1 MSGLL
6 SYIKNNNKPKSINV
20 SNWKK
25 FNLTDL
31 FVISG
36 STTTKK
42 SILEDSGVGPYP
54 YVTTQSTNNGIF
66 GYYAIKTEK
75 GNCLTVDSAVLGA
88 CFYQEKDFSASDHV
102 EILTPK
108 FKMTKNIALFLATI
122 INNTGNKI
130 GYSYAKKRSQK
141 ALAKESIYLPVTR
154 DGQPDWKY
162 MEQFIAEIYTHTHT
176 GCVKM
181 LDFKNKSRSVDTKDW
196 HSFTVGAL
204 FNIARPATRSAKNYE
219 TGTIPFVA
227 SGNVNN
233 GIEAYINAES
243 EQNLDKGN
251 CITVSP
257 LDGTS
262 FYQEQDFAGRGGA
275 GSSILKL
282 YNSNLNKYNA
292 LFVCTILKKACKDF
306 SYSKMLSAEKLS
318 NITIKLPVSKSGDP
332 DWKYMGQFISDTYKN
347 ARSLVA

>member
-1 MSGLL
+1 MPGLL
-6 SYIKNNNKPKSINV
+6 SYVKNKKTV
-20 SNWKK
+20 DVTKWKK
-25 FNLTDL
+25 FSISDL
-31 FVISG
+31 FDCQLAKG
-36 STTTKK
+36 DLQPKK
-42 SILEDSGVGPYP
+42 LEQGDIPLVSAGFA
-54 YVTTQSTNNGIF
+54 NNGIVTNVDKRGDGISEIF
-66 GYYAIKTEK
+66 KAGSI
-75 GNCLTVDSAVLGA
+75 TVDMFGKT
-88 CFYQEKDFSASDHV
+88 FYQPFDFFAVSHGRV
-102 EILTPK
+102 NILVPK
-108 FKMTKNIALFLATI
+108 FALSQNAALFVVSVLDKTL
-122 INNTGNKI
+122 NGK
-130 GYSYAKKRSQK
+130 YSFSKMCSNSK
-141 ALAKESIYLPVTR
+141 LVKEYIYLPATK
-154 DGQPDWKY
+154 DGQPDWKH
-162 MEQFIAEIYTHTHT
+162 MEQFIAEIYTRTHT

-181 LDFKNKSRSVDTKDW
+181 LDFKNKPRSIDTKDW
-196 HSFTVGAL
+196 HNFTVGTL
-204 FNIARPATRSAKNYE
+204 FDIARPATRSAKNYE
-219 TGTIPFVA
+219 IGTIPFVA